1 MIDVNVYNWL
11 KAEATIIAIT
21 GQRIYPRDNLP
32 AKPTYPLVS
41 YGATNHAIDN
51 VHGGSTGFCQ
61 SDYFID
67 AWSKTQDG
75 AIPLAKAIKDALKDL
90 TGSFG
95 GITVD
100 QIHLTD
106 WMPTL
111 FEESVEAYRI
121 TLIFSIWH
129 GEV

>member
-11 KAEATIIAIT
+11 KAEAAIIAIT
-21 GQRIYPRDNLP
+21 GQRIYPENMP
-32 AKPTYPLVS
+32 PKPTYPCIT
-41 YGATNHAIDN
+41 YRATNHAIDN
-51 VHGGSTGFCQ
+51 VHGGSTGFCR

-67 AWSKTQDG
+67 AWSSTQDG
-75 AIPLAKAIKDALKDL
+75 AIPLAKAIKDSLKDL

-95 GITVD
+95 GITVN

-106 WMPTL
+106 WLPTL